1 MSSTNHRP
9 GCGPAFVVALTAAV
23 LAACSPGDQAPS
35 TTTVTERHTV
45 TERITATVSPTRA
58 APTGPA
64 PAGVIYRLYSTVQNL
79 YISWISGDQ
88 RQSRDNA
95 QIRDRTPNDDGWVVN
110 IRTDPSNFYSI
121 DAATINDD
129 VFAFLRC
136 EVRVDGRLV
145 IEDDSSGA
153 DAQVNCRY
161 TP

>member
-1 MSSTNHRP
+1 M
-9 GCGPAFVVALTAAV
+9 
-23 LAACSPGDQAPS
+23 
-35 TTTVTERHTV
+35 
-45 TERITATVSPTRA
+45 
-58 APTGPA
+58 
-64 PAGVIYRLYSTVQNL
+64 QNL